1 LCDAINLLEK
11 AVRIDPKFALA
22 HCASA
27 QAHDLLYFLYDPTP
41 ERRAL
46 GDAAVDM
53 ALTLEPD
60 LPEAH
65 ITCANHLYRCYR
77 DYERARVQL
86 AMARQGLPNDAEAIM
101 LEALMDRRQGNFE
114 KAIQEFNEAMTRDPR
129 NSTPIAALADTLV
142 STRQFYASEQA
153 YDRAIHVSPDQP
165 LLRVKKAYDVTS
177 RKTGDNTD
185 VCSAIASL
193 PASIAD
199 DRSVSFFRLF
209 LALNDRDWLQ
219 AKELLEKINGGEDD
233 GEFAY
238 GQIPVPVDCYT
249 ILITRLQEE
258 QFEGNS
264 NFVEVRQELS
274 QRAQRS
280 PAKANLVSQLAVVDA
295 LLNNKAKAISEA
307 NGRSKCY
314 RCPGTQWMGRVS

>member
-1 LCDAINLLEK
+1 
-11 AVRIDPKFALA
+11 
-22 HCASA
+22 
-27 QAHDLLYFLYDPTP
+27 
-41 ERRAL
+41 
-46 GDAAVDM
+46 
-53 ALTLEPD
+53 
-60 LPEAH
+60 
-65 ITCANHLYRCYR
+65 
-77 DYERARVQL
+77 
-86 AMARQGLPNDAEAIM
+86 M

-114 KAIQEFNEAMTRDPR
+114 KAIQEFNKAMTRDPR

-153 YDRAIHVSPDQP
+153 YDRAIRVSPDQS

-177 RKTGDNTD
+177 KKTGDNTD

-199 DRSVSFFRLF
+199 DRSVSLFRLF
-209 LALNDRDWLQ
+209 LALSDRDWLQ

-238 GQIPVPVDCYT
+238 GQIPVPVDCYA

-264 NFVEVRQELS
+264 KFVEVRQELS
-274 QRAQRS
+274 KRAERS

-295 LLNNKAKAISEA
+295 LLNNKVKAISEA
-307 NGRSKCY
+307 KRAVEMLPVSRDAMDG
-314 RCPGTQWMGRVS
+314 PGMLINLAVVYAWTDEPDLAFATLAPLINIPSGIYYGQLSRDPYWEPLRKDPRYEKLLAELAPKD